1 MYGWIGKRRMRQS
14 VSENLIKQKRID
26 PKFTDKLGFLWKIYY
41 RRLKM
46 RLAGVNKMFYIQ

>member
-46 RLAGVNKMFYIQ
+46 RLAGVNKMLYTQ